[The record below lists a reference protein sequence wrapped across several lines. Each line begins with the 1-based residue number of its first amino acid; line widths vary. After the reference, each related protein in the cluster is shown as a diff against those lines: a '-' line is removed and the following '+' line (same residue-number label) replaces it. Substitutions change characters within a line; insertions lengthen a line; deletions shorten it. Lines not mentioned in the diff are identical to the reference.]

1 MLTIYRTP
9 IVIHLV
15 KYPSVIQI
23 TRVNAVGQLW
33 NKIDEDSNTGAAT
46 V

>member
-15 KYPSVIQI
+15 KFPSVIQI

-33 NKIDEDSNTGAAT
+33 NKIDSNTGAAT